1 MMSSGNDE
9 AARAFSRGFRA
20 CGLGEGRRTHP
31 RSFRECNAGARE
43 GAAEASVFR
52 LAAAF
57 GRRTRFGGPVK
68 RDEDGFMVDTID
80 MVETALEREIVRARA
95 RRDRWF
101 ESSKND
107 IRLALSLNSRIGVLG
122 IEIEEAKEAIA
133 SDDPARAVRALY
145 ALRRY
150 EDNEICSSRPDRLP

>member
-1 MMSSGNDE
+1 
-9 AARAFSRGFRA
+9 
-20 CGLGEGRRTHP
+20 
-31 RSFRECNAGARE
+31 
-43 GAAEASVFR
+43 
-52 LAAAF
+52 
-57 GRRTRFGGPVK
+57 
-68 RDEDGFMVDTID
+68 MVDTID

-133 SDDPARAVRALY
+133 SDDPGRAVRALY

-150 EDNEICSSRPDRLP
+150 DDNEICASRPDRLP

>member
-1 MMSSGNDE
+1 
-9 AARAFSRGFRA
+9 
-20 CGLGEGRRTHP
+20 
-31 RSFRECNAGARE
+31 
-43 GAAEASVFR
+43 
-52 LAAAF
+52 
-57 GRRTRFGGPVK
+57 
-68 RDEDGFMVDTID
+68 MVDTID

-95 RRDRWF
+95 RRDRWI

-107 IRLALSLNSRIGVLG
+107 VRLALSLNSRIGVLG

-150 EDNEICSSRPDRLP
+150 EDNEIRSSRPDCLP